1 MQIVFIGVLLVRLE
15 ESERVE
21 QGHHHRGHDHGRA
34 AAATAAREGLTLGGF
49 PLYAYMV
56 PLPIVT
62 LLFAA
67 QLKLVWLP
75 EGASLPLDEAR
86 RLDGIEVTF
95 DRGES
100 VDHFDDDEQGGGE
113 KRARKEGGGRRVQ
126 KLAAGSSGRRHYQHQ
141 QLSGS
146 SALRVECTAD
156 IVASMGA
163 LPSMPISD
171 ASRPSGITLNL
182 HTVLQPRID
191 ERRLRAAARAQG
203 PVAAYHAP
211 SLLVQIET
219 KLSSSSALE

>member
-21 QGHHHRGHDHGRA
+21 GGLHHGDHGHA
-34 AAATAAREGLTLGGF
+34 AAAAAAREGLTLGGF

-56 PLPIVT
+56 PLPIIT
-62 LLFAA
+62 FLFAV
-67 QLKLVWLP
+67 QLKIFWLP

-95 DRGES
+95 DRAES
-100 VDHFDDDEQGGGE
+100 VDKFDVDDEQGGGE
-113 KRARKEGGGRRVQ
+113 KATGRVGRGVQ
-126 KLAAGSSGRRHYQHQ
+126 AKAAGYGHRHYQQQ

-146 SALRVECTAD
+146 SALRMECTTD
-156 IVASMGA
+156 VVASMGA

-191 ERRLRAAARAQG
+191 EQRLRAAARAQG
-203 PVAAYHAP
+203 PVAAYHVP

-219 KLSSSSALE
+219 KLGTSSALE